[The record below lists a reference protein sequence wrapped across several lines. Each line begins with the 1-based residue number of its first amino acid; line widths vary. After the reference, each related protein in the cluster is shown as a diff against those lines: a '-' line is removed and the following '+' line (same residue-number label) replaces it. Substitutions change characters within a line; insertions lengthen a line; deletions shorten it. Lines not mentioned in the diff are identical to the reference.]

1 MSSTTLAPQNV
12 IQNVIQTLRSKKY
25 LKSPVKILAI
35 YLAILFIY
43 FKELKDVAKYVGDFL
58 RQRLSSK
65 EYEEA
70 MNVLNDFVKLVERM
84 QLGRELA
91 EELEY
96 KLYNVFRGAL
106 HTFITRRAGSII
118 QAVSNKIKVFQAL
131 LSLSTNTVNKTRAG
145 SFYIVLSHD
154 NFSSREGYLY
164 LKKFDV
170 SFKEFIDLCLF
181 VIVIP
186 EPIGYGIIVPA
197 PYVDTYIQRLTASLQ
212 IVSQQTVSIVQA
224 PTQVSKER
232 EVKTESKSFI
242 PENVLLSRE
251 ILETIVTKVFESFG
265 FKVQVNALLP
275 ARGGYVEVD
284 IWASKKIGNAL
295 FTVYVSCKNWDRDV
309 DRHVLDHE
317 FGRILQLYQLPHLR
331 ILVVK
336 SLSDPARKLA
346 LDNGFIVI
354 ELGEKATSQNAQEV
368 YNIVYNKLKETF
380 LGLALPILQSLSTK
394 IVSLADEI
402 KKIGYELGK
411 A

>member
-1 MSSTTLAPQNV
+1 MSSTSVL
-12 IQNVIQTLRSKKY
+12 QNVIQTLRNKKY
-25 LKSPVKILAI
+25 LKSPVRILAI
-35 YLAILFIY
+35 YLAILLIY
-43 FKELKDVAKYVGDFL
+43 FKELKEIAKYANDVL
-58 RQRLSSK
+58 KQRLSSK

-70 MNVLNDFVKLVERM
+70 MNTLNDFVKLVERM
-84 QLGRELA
+84 PLERELI

-106 HTFITRRAGSII
+106 HTFITGRAGSII
-118 QAVSNKIKVFQAL
+118 QAVNSKRKVFQAL

-145 SFYIVLSHD
+145 SFYVVLSHD
-154 NFSSREGYLY
+154 NFASREGYLY

-170 SFKEFIDLCLF
+170 SFKEFIDLGLF

-186 EPIGYGIIVPA
+186 ELIGYGIIVPA
-197 PYVDTYIQRLTASLQ
+197 PYVDTYIRRLTASLQ
-212 IVSQQTVSIVQA
+212 TVSQQTVSVVQA
-224 PTQVSKER
+224 LTQVSKER
-232 EVKTESKSFI
+232 EVEAESKSFI
-242 PENVLLSRE
+242 QKFNNVPLSRE

-265 FKVQVNALLP
+265 FKVQVNAPLP
-275 ARGGYVEVD
+275 ARGGSIEVD
-284 IWASKKIGNAL
+284 VWASKEIGNAL

-317 FGRILQLYQLPHLR
+317 FGRILQLYRLPHLR

>member
-1 MSSTTLAPQNV
+1 
-12 IQNVIQTLRSKKY
+12 VIQTLRNKKY

-35 YLAILFIY
+35 YLAILLIY
-43 FKELKDVAKYVGDFL
+43 FKELKEIAKYANDVL
-58 RQRLSSK
+58 KQRLSSK

-70 MNVLNDFVKLVERM
+70 MNALNDFVKLVESM

-106 HTFITRRAGSII
+106 HTFITRRTGSII
-118 QAVSNKIKVFQAL
+118 QAVSNKRKVFQAL

-154 NFSSREGYLY
+154 NFTSREGYLY

-170 SFKEFIDLCLF
+170 SFKEFIDSGLF

-197 PYVDTYIQRLTASLQ
+197 PYVDTYIRRLTASLQ
-212 IVSQQTVSIVQA
+212 TVSQQTVSIVQA
-224 PTQVSKER
+224 PMQVSKER

-242 PENVLLSRE
+242 LENVLLFRE

-336 SLSDPARKLA
+336 SMSDPARKLA

-368 YNIVYNKLKETF
+368 YSTIYNKLKEVF
-380 LGLALPILQSLSTK
+380 LGLASTILQSISTK

-411 A
+411 V